1 VQGVQ
6 HVLERLALHGDVE
19 IEADPF
25 PVRYG
30 RTRSSAES
38 ELAFLAFRS

>member
-25 PVRYG
+25 PVPLRPD
-30 RTRSSAES
+30 A
-38 ELAFLAFRS
+38 